1 MLLISK
7 INFTTIT
14 YVTENPDLV
23 LQGLLN
29 CVPEELREIK
39 VHKQNLQS
47 QFKDKLIILEL
58 SITKKK
64 DVKILVE
71 YLADNIENKDF
82 LARYLDKTMD
92 LNKKSLHMRIDKFK
106 TLDNIIEIT
115 TGSDVIKCIVSYTSY
130 EKNNNTLDNV
140 IEMFKEARLIG

>member
-14 YVTENPDLV
+14 YVTENPDIV
-23 LQGLLN
+23 EQALLN

-47 QFKDKLIILEL
+47 QFKDKLIISEL

-64 DVKILVE
+64 DVKMAIE

-106 TLDNIIEIT
+106 TLDEIIEIT
-115 TGSDVIKCIVSYTSY
+115 TGSDVIKCIISYTSY

>member
-47 QFKDKLIILEL
+47 QFKDKLIILGL

-71 YLADNIENKDF
+71 YLADNIENKDY
-82 LARYLDKTMD
+82 LSRYLDKTID
-92 LNKKSLHMRIDKFK
+92 LSEKSLHMRIDKFK
-106 TLDNIIEIT
+106 TLDEIIEIT
-115 TGSDVIKCIVSYTSY
+115 TGSDVIKCIISYTSY

>member
-14 YVTENPDLV
+14 YVTENPDIV
-23 LQGLLN
+23 EQALLN

-47 QFKDKLIILEL
+47 QFKDKLIISEL

-64 DVKILVE
+64 DVKMAIE

-115 TGSDVIKCIVSYTSY
+115 TGSDVIKCIISYTSY